1 MVLFTC
7 WLASV
12 SRRALRYS
20 VGGSRSPR
28 EAVTEPGVV
37 AHRLAAMFGGGA
49 LNVDALV
56 PFW

>member
-12 SRRALRYS
+12 SRKALRYS

-28 EAVTEPGVV
+28 EAATEPGVV
-37 AHRLAAMFGGGA
+37 AHRLAAMFGGGH
-49 LNVDALV
+49 
-56 PFW
+56 